1 MEKNVKLTSVNI
13 LDEVYKKFK
22 ITSVNEPINLQKLV
36 NRAIDLYNNDELFRE
51 KINEHNN
58 LSSTNSKF

>member
-22 ITSVNEPINLQKLV
+22 VESVNQSMNLQKLV
-36 NRAIDLYNNDELFRE
+36 NRSLDLYNNDESFRE
-51 KINEHNN
+51 RINNHND
-58 LSSTNSKF
+58 LSSNSTKF